1 MAKIKLVENISL
13 NVKKENIV
21 ASNESSKL
29 IEAVDGKPYNC
40 RGVLKSVKIS
50 RYTENLNGRVYP
62 QELWSNVKKQ
72 NMAEGTLAL
81 ADHPGDEEGSV
92 TKICGVWK
100 NLQLGE
106 EFVTADCYLVGE
118 IGQMILEAIQ
128 AGSNKIGLSS
138 VGWGE
143 LSESDGKTVDPNSY
157 TLERTAD
164 FVLAPSQNVFAT
176 YENIAESTQEIKKEN
191 IFENQITN
199 KLNSNDNILTEQTIT
214 EKREINTMD
223 KVQAANFKNQVRVAL
238 RESIR
243 KTDLKEALEDL
254 TVLRESAVLAEMPD
268 QVEKIESTI
277 SDIQT
282 KMEEQIKE
290 ATKTIETKEATVKE
304 LQEKVDTTTKVME
317 ELKKENE
324 KLKAIVEKSADS
336 KQVKM
341 LEEVKKDMEAD
352 IEAFSEDREIMEKD
366 IKVLKEGWEGMEED
380 LSILKKERKD
390 MQYDIKRFRELKE
403 SLTKDNSVLGKRLK
417 EAEKYISKCEKIL
430 EDEYGYEFDDTEDPY
445 IDPVNDE
452 GEVQLGEP
460 TGMIEEFGDDYLD
473 TENDLDIVDDT
484 MIADEDFID
493 YDSEDSFY
501 EAEEDDEKEDEEE
514 ITEEEEDDSEEEDEK
529 EKVEESRK
537 RKLSTDLKNF
547 YLEAVR
553 KQPAVKDL
561 KENILRAKSVYEA
574 SQLVFAL
581 KNKSSKKNDVMTL
594 TESKSKRNEGWVDWK

>member
-1 MAKIKLVENISL
+1 MAKIKLVENSFL
-13 NVKKENIV
+13 QVKKDNIIQTD
-21 ASNESSKL
+21 STKL
-29 IEAVDGKPYNC
+29 VEAQDGKPFNC
-40 RGVLKSVKIS
+40 RGILKNVPVSKYV
-50 RYTENLNGRVYP
+50 ENANGRVYSRK
-62 QELWSNVKKQ
+62 LWENVKKSG
-72 NMAEGTLAL
+72 MAEGTLGL
-81 ADHPGDEEGSV
+81 ADHPAEDGSV
-92 TKICGVWK
+92 KDVVCVWK
-100 NLQLGE
+100 NLQLHE
-106 EFVTADCYLVGE
+106 DIVTADCYLVGAK
-118 IGQMILEAIQ
+118 GQDIFEAIQ
-128 AGSNKIGLSS
+128 VGAKQLGLSS
-138 VGWGE
+138 VGYGE
-143 LSESDGKTVDPNSY
+143 LSETDGKTVNPDNFEL
-157 TLERTAD
+157 TRTAD
-164 FVLAPSQNVFAT
+164 FVLNPSQGTFASF
-176 YENIAESTQEIKKEN
+176 ENIAESTQETKKEN

-514 ITEEEEDDSEEEDEK
+514 MTEEEEDDSEEEDEK